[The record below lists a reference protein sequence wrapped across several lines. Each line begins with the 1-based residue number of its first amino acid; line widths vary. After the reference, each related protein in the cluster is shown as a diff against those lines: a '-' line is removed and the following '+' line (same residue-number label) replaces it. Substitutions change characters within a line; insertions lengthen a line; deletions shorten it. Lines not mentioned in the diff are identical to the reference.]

1 MEVDLRQVLIGGS
14 LVAALASV
22 PLVGQSR
29 YLADAPG
36 RWKPWMFNAYGDV
49 VRVFAAKPAEV
60 KDVEAQLLR
69 LQAIIRKTD
78 GFTNP
83 VGFSIDTSGTLGLSS
98 NRLSEIPGE
107 PALTARPL
115 PVSYRIGAFGILE
128 YRDGATLKRD
138 DGGETPGLGFYVND
152 LAQPLFSA
160 HDSSV
165 PEFEK
170 LDVDVVRLAKPQPD
184 VFGLPRYGD
193 ALVVKKTS
201 ASIWVAVTMAETLE
215 LVTRSVDERL
225 TRERETV
232 SRVQRG
238 YDDIMDPKK
247 REERLAQYRKLVP
260 LQKDPAFMEKMTA
273 AEDAKQKK
281 AGPELLPQIASLKAV
296 VTKTEQELAGAKAM
310 AAGLSAADKAAPAC
324 YAAGGTASL
333 SRFRRGPAAGCDA
346 LVRANWALF
355 NKALPRSA
363 PQVLFIMDFAPCL
376 IPDRK
381 DPHVGGCVANKRLLE
396 SIDKTALLAWLQ

>member
-1 MEVDLRQVLIGGS
+1 MGQVLIGGL

-49 VRVFAAKPAEV
+49 VRVLGAKPAEV

-69 LQAIIRKTD
+69 LQAIIKKTD

-83 VGFSIDTSGTLGLSS
+83 VGFSIGTGATLGLASG
-98 NRLSEIPGE
+98 RLSEIPGT

-115 PVSYRIGAFGILE
+115 PVSFRFGAFGIAE
-128 YRDGATLKRD
+128 YGSGATLKRD

-152 LAQPLFSA
+152 LDQPLFSA
-160 HDSSV
+160 HDSNV

-170 LDVDVVRLAKPQPD
+170 LDVDVVRLAKPQAD

-193 ALVVKKTS
+193 ALVVKKSS
-201 ASIWVAVTMAETLE
+201 ASIWAPVTLAEALD
-215 LVTRSVDERL
+215 LAARGVDERL

-232 SRVQRG
+232 SRVQAV
-238 YDDIMDPKK
+238 YDDIMDPSK
-247 REERLAQYRKLVP
+247 REERLAQYRKIAP
-260 LQKDPAFMEKMTA
+260 LQKDPAYMDKMTA
-273 AEDAKQKK
+273 AEDAKQKR
-281 AGPELLPQIASLKAV
+281 AGPELLPEINRAKAAV
-296 VTKTEQELAGAKAM
+296 AKSEQELAAAKAT
-310 AAGLSAADKAAPAC
+310 AAGLSAADKTAPAC

-376 IPDRK
+376 VADRK
-381 DPHVGGCVANKRLLE
+381 EPHVGGCVANKRLLE
-396 SIDKTALLAWLQ
+396 SIDKGALLAWLQ